1 MDIKEIEE
9 LIQSGR
15 NTPLTRFP
23 NEPPKVE
30 LHTVVDVSAVC
41 ASAGRHTNE
50 LISMPNILQLIR
62 LSSIYGMTTL
72 EMMIATEFVSE
83 VENICRICRL
93 EKAEQQDLIEKI
105 ISLSER
111 AHRRPVEVS
120 RIVSERLRFG
130 MSLDYALVWTEAI
143 ILNSSEKEDNS

>member
-1 MDIKEIEE
+1 MDIKEIEK

-15 NTPLTRFP
+15 NTPLTSFP
-23 NEPPKVE
+23 NKPPK
-30 LHTVVDVSAVC
+30 
-41 ASAGRHTNE
+41 
-50 LISMPNILQLIR
+50 
-62 LSSIYGMTTL
+62 
-72 EMMIATEFVSE
+72 
-83 VENICRICRL
+83 VENICRICHL

-105 ISLSER
+105 ISISER

-143 ILNSSEKEDNS
+143 LLNSSEEEDNS